1 MTYKNIKNLFVKPKS
16 PNISP
21 KIEPTKSTEEA
32 TEDKL
37 IRLVEERV
45 RYSLDMMIRSA
56 IDKEMEKIEET
67 VPRPHPDSPEE
78 YQRQIMDNLLQ
89 GAVPETPE
97 QEEVST
103 KKFVAANPKLFD
115 HP

>member
-1 MTYKNIKNLFVKPKS
+1 MTYNIKKLFKKPII
-16 PNISP
+16 NITP
-21 KIEPTKSTEEA
+21 KVLPLKEETTEE
-32 TEDKL
+32 KL

-45 RYSLDMMIRSA
+45 RFSLDMMIRGA

-67 VPRPHPDSPEE
+67 VPRPHPDTPEE
-78 YQRQIMDNLLQ
+78 YQKQIMDNLLQ
-89 GAVPETPE
+89 GAIPETQE

-103 KKFVAANPKLFD
+103 RKFVEANPKLFD